1 MNTLRSGVSSISGS
15 GGSGGDNKSTLE
27 KCLEKFTGECVVCT
41 CVFVCVC
48 VYDGCICAKC
58 FVCV

>member
-27 KCLEKFTGECVVCT
+27 KCLEKFTGES
-41 CVFVCVC
+41 VCVMC
-48 VYDGCICAKC
+48 GCGCEYVCAG
-58 FVCV
+58 V